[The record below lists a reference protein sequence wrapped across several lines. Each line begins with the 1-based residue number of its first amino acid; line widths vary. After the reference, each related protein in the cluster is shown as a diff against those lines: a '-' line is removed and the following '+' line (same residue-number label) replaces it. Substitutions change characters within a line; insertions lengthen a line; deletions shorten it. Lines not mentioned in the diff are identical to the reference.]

1 MVPKGKRGRKGREIC
16 WGKIIWSLNKGGTYL
31 TVTNIWHETRKEK
44 KTNIWSENRKG
55 NMWSE
60 GRRKLRKIFGLK
72 RRMEEK
78 KYCWH
83 LERVLEFSIFLLI
96 TPARVPAEGG
106 KPVNISF
113 ENKTWWSLKVLYH
126 MFYLF
131 DLITMD
137 TQVMAV
143 GRMILA
149 KSLISALI
157 VSNEGR

>member
-1 MVPKGKRGRKGREIC
+1 
-16 WGKIIWSLNKGGTYL
+16 
-31 TVTNIWHETRKEK
+31 
-44 KTNIWSENRKG
+44 
-55 NMWSE
+55 
-60 GRRKLRKIFGLK
+60 
-72 RRMEEK
+72 
-78 KYCWH
+78 
-83 LERVLEFSIFLLI
+83 
-96 TPARVPAEGG
+96 
-106 KPVNISF
+106 
-113 ENKTWWSLKVLYH
+113 